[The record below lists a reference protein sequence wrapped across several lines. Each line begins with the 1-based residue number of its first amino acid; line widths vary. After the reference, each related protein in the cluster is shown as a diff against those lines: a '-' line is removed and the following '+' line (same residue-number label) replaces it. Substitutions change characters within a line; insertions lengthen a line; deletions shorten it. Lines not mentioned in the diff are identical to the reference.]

1 MGRRVGASWSTGV
14 VELTVFRD
22 TAPRIWSRPLVAG
35 IGAALTALATG
46 VPLASCSDA
55 PAAGPVQMQTAAVDQ
70 PKSVPIEIAAKVGSS
85 TVGNYLAGRFAQKRR
100 DFATA
105 ARLLSNALKAD
116 PNNRDLLR
124 RAFLA
129 NLASGQMSAAH
140 TLAARITAAE
150 NTSPLANLML
160 VVGEIRDG
168 AFEAAER
175 RLGTVGT
182 RGFNAF
188 MVPLLSAWAQAG
200 RGRFDEAQVTLGGL
214 KGISGFTVIHD
225 LHAALIYDLAG
236 RTDQAEQRY
245 LAAIKVAPR
254 PTVRLVEAVGSF
266 YERTGRPEEAEKR
279 YRAYLGRQN
288 ESLLL
293 ENALSRLGMGKQAA
307 PIVTNA
313 KEGAAEVFF
322 NVSGTL
328 LQENSIEVAL
338 IYGRLA
344 LELRPRFPLAR
355 VLVGR
360 MLESVGRAEDAI
372 AVYDGVDKTS
382 PLWWSARLRRAGGLE
397 VLGREEE
404 AISQLRQMAGERKT
418 RSDAL
423 ANLGDI
429 LRAAKRF
436 KESVAA
442 YDGAIKRIG
451 PMERRHWTL
460 LYSRGIALERTN
472 RWARA
477 EADFIAALELN
488 PDQPYVLN
496 YLGYSWV
503 DKGINLERARRMIER
518 AVELRPNDGYIVDS
532 LGWVLYRI
540 REFGGAATH
549 LERAVELRPQDPTIN
564 DHLGDA
570 YWKVGRHNEARFQW
584 RRALSLDPEPD
595 QVGAIRKKIEAG
607 LVDIEAKAKAA
618 GKAR

>member
-1 MGRRVGASWSTGV
+1 MDLRNW
-14 VELTVFRD
+14 
-22 TAPRIWSRPLVAG
+22 PRPLVGG
-35 IGAALTALATG
+35 IAAALTVVVAG
-46 VPLASCSDA
+46 VPLASCNDA
-55 PAAGPVQMQTAAVDQ
+55 PAQVQMQTAAVDQ
-70 PKSVPIEIAAKVGSS
+70 PKSVPIEIGYKVGSS

-100 DFATA
+100 DFVTA
-105 ARLLSNALKAD
+105 AELLSNALKAD

-129 NLASGQMSAAH
+129 NLASGQMGPAL
-140 TLAARITAAE
+140 TLAAKITAVE

-160 VVGEIRDG
+160 IVGEMRDG
-168 AFEAAER
+168 AFAAAEK
-175 RLGTVGT
+175 RLGKVGT

-200 RGRFDEAQVTLGGL
+200 QGRFDDALATLDGL
-214 KGISGFTVIHD
+214 NGISGFTVIHD
-225 LHAALIYDLAG
+225 LHAALINDLAG
-236 RTDQAEQRY
+236 RTAQAEEKY
-245 LAAIKVAPR
+245 LAAIKGAPR
-254 PTVRLVEAVGSF
+254 PTVRLLEALGSF

-279 YRAYLGRQN
+279 YRAYLGQQN

-293 ENALSRLGMGKQAA
+293 EDAISRIATGKKAL
-307 PIVTNA
+307 PIVANA

-328 LQENSIEVAL
+328 LQENSVEVAL

-360 MLESVGRAEDAI
+360 MLESVNRAEEAI
-372 AVYDGVDKTS
+372 AIYDGVDKAS

-397 VLGREEE
+397 VLGREAE
-404 AISQLRQMAGERKT
+404 AIAQLRQMASERKT

-436 KESVAA
+436 KESVVA
-442 YDGAIKRIG
+442 YDAAIKRIG

-460 LYSRGIALERTN
+460 LYSRGIALERSSQW
-472 RWARA
+472 RRA

-503 DKGINLERARRMIER
+503 DQGINLVRARRMIER

-540 REFGGAATH
+540 HEYGESVTH

-564 DHLGDA
+564 DHLGDS
-570 YWKVGRHNEARFQW
+570 YWRVGRQIEARFQW
-584 RRALSLDPEPD
+584 RRALSLDPQPD

-607 LVDIEAKAKAA
+607 LVEIEANANAKVKATE
-618 GKAR
+618 KAR